1 MSVHKIYIDDLKIDA
16 IIGIL
21 EEERTTPQRLIVNVV
36 IEYHRESDYFINYAH
51 VVELIQE
58 RLQNKRYGLLED
70 AIKDIM
76 LHLKEDYLPIKSIKM
91 KISKPDILENCVVGV
106 ELFTQ
111 Y

>member
-1 MSVHKIYIDDLKIDA
+1 MSVHKIYIEDLQVDA
-16 IIGIL
+16 VIGIL
-21 EEERTTPQRLIVNVV
+21 EKERSDPQRLIVNVV
-36 IEYHRESDYFINYAH
+36 IEYIRESDYFINYAH
-51 VVELIQE
+51 VAELIEE
-58 RLQNKRYGLLED
+58 RLQMRKYGLLED

-91 KISKPDILENCVVGV
+91 KISKPDILENCIVGV